1 VGGGKKAPKKKP
13 QILPSCGESS
23 SCDKTKQH
31 GTKKNKKQK
40 TKQTNKQTNRQVGS
54 LLTGPESIFTA
65 ASERILI
72 P

>member
-1 VGGGKKAPKKKP
+1 VGGKKRQKKKT
-13 QILPSCGESS
+13 QILPSCGASS

-31 GTKKNKKQK
+31 GTKKKKK
-40 TKQTNKQTNRQVGS
+40 TNKETNRQVGS

>member
-1 VGGGKKAPKKKP
+1 VGWGKKAKK
-13 QILPSCGESS
+13 QRS
-23 SCDKTKQH
+23 
-31 GTKKNKKQK
+31 KKNKKYKYCHLEGSLQAA
-40 TKQTNKQTNRQVGS
+40 TKQNNTEQKKTNKQVGS

>member
-1 VGGGKKAPKKKP
+1 VGSLQAA
-13 QILPSCGESS
+13 
-23 SCDKTKQH
+23 TKQNN
-31 GTKKNKKQK
+31 TEQKKQK
-40 TKQTNKQTNRQVGS
+40 NKQTNKQVGS